1 MALTA
6 PGPPPVAQM
15 LPDVKKRKNRRGST
29 CSACGAR
36 GHTARS
42 LSCPNFTEAFS
53 FDFIMRGFPS
63 VRLQDLNW
71 DAFYFAPLTSTLS
84 VCPELMGIVESVT
97 PR

>member
-1 MALTA
+1 
-6 PGPPPVAQM
+6 
-15 LPDVKKRKNRRGST
+15 
-29 CSACGAR
+29 
-36 GHTARS
+36 
-42 LSCPNFTEAFS
+42 
-53 FDFIMRGFPS
+53 MRGFPS